1 MENRHNFDLKNDVKS
16 LITKIKYIQIT
27 EALKKPSEM
36 DSDLVMEC
44 ADFVLELENREVD
57 LSPAE
62 IKRRVEKIPFKN
74 YNTQR
79 SFKRRK
85 LIKSIIIAAIILVVL
100 VVTCMAVKPI
110 RNFFTKVT
118 DDGTFFSFSITDN
131 NDYLYANYSFIPEG
145 YVLVAQ
151 NNLKQ
156 KQQFEYDYHDSKLYI
171 LSTNNKESL
180 QFINSEQSLKTGEIL
195 IGTNVAY
202 YCINEEQTYLVWSTG
217 KYNHVISADNCKDIT
232 IETLVKIA
240 LSRKETQ

>member
-110 RNFFTKVT
+110 RNFFTNVT
-118 DDGTFFSFSITDN
+118 SDGTFFSFSITDN

-145 YVLVAQ
+145 YVLVSE
-151 NNLKQ
+151 NNIKTMQ
-156 KQQFEYDYHDSKLYI
+156 SIVYDHNGKNIYI
-171 LSTNNKESL
+171 VSAENKNTTK
-180 QFINSEQSLKTGEIL
+180 FINSEKIS
-195 IGTNVAY
+195 IGQYIGY
-202 YCINEEQTYLVWSTG
+202 YCINNEQTYLLWSTG
-217 KYNHVISADNCKDIT
+217 KYNHVITADNCKYIT
-232 IETLVKIA
+232 IDILVDIA
-240 LSRKETQ
+240 LSREKQ

>member
-118 DDGTFFSFSITDN
+118 GDGTFFTFGIIDT
-131 NDYLYANYSFIPEG
+131 NDYLYANYKYIPEG
-145 YVLVAQ
+145 YSLVSESNIDNKHKLIYE
-151 NNLKQ
+151 NNKSCI
-156 KQQFEYDYHDSKLYI
+156 FIISEPNEDTGLYI
-171 LSTNNKESL
+171 NTENALETEDISL
-180 QFINSEQSLKTGEIL
+180 GKYFGYYSKNSDQSFLL
-195 IGTNVAY
+195 
-202 YCINEEQTYLVWSTG
+202 WSTG
-217 KYNHVISADNCKDIT
+217 KYYHLIIADNCDAIT
-232 IETLVKIA
+232 EDTLVEIA
-240 LSRKETQ
+240 LSREKQ